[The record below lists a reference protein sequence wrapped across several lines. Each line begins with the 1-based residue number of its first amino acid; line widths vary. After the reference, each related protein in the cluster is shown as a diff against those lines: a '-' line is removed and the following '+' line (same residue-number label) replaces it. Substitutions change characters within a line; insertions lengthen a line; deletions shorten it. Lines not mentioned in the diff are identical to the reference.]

1 MVTFSPGKQD
11 SKDEPQKSVPA
22 PRPVSPPPA
31 KEVDIP
37 MRKIEDVIRRSSMI
51 PGGGGKGYYG
61 SQEREEIKKE
71 VRKVVGSHLEEG
83 GRFEKTRLFRR
94 WVMERGKAKDQN
106 QRNEIDRKIRYM
118 EKVIK
123 QAREEMQRK

>member
-1 MVTFSPGKQD
+1 MTLFSSGKR
-11 SKDEPQKSVPA
+11 STKDGVQPVPK
-22 PRPVSPPPA
+22 PVSPAPA
-31 KEVDIP
+31 KEVDIS
-37 MRKIEDVIRRSSMI
+37 MRKIDDVIRRSSMI
-51 PGGGGKGYYG
+51 PGGGGRGYYD
-61 SQEREEIKKE
+61 SREREEMRKE
-71 VRKVVGSHLEEG
+71 VRKIIGSHLEEG
-83 GRFEKTRLFRR
+83 GKFEKTRLFRQ